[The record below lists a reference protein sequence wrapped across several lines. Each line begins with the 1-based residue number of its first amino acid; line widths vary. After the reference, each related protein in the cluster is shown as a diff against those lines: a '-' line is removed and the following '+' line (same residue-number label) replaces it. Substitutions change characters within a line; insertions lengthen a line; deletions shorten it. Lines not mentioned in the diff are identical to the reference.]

1 MLWNWE
7 KTFLG
12 REQFKSNQD
21 LDCINQ
27 RNEFCLDYHM
37 PKQLLRLGCV
47 FNENMFNC
55 VLMDFN
61 IDKIDRM

>member
-37 PKQLLRLGCV
+37 PKQLSKLGCV
-47 FNENMFNC
+47 LNEKYIQFR
-55 VLMDFN
+55 F
-61 IDKIDRM
+61 IDIKCSKNFI